1 MIDTLITP
9 QRVIDLA
16 YSNADYTPSSMI
28 AEADILTAERKY
40 LIPVIGETLFDS
52 LLRGDYLELMED
64 YVEPALALYVR
75 ELANLPSAPRS
86 PEGMRRARSLI
97 RRLSDHLDDNCATY
111 AEYVASDNILK
122 RCKID
127 GTHIQIR

>member
-9 QRVIDLA
+9 QRVVELA
-16 YSNADYTPSSMI
+16 YSNANYTPSSMI
-28 AEADILTAERKY
+28 AETDIVTAERKY
-40 LIPVIGETLFDS
+40 LIPVIGERLFAA
-52 LLRGDYLELMED
+52 LRNGAYLDLMED
-64 YVEPALALYVR
+64 YVAPALALYVR
-75 ELANLPSAPRS
+75 EQANLPSAPRS
-86 PEGMRRARSLI
+86 AEGMSRARSFI

-122 RCKID
+122 RCRIN